1 MKNLICID
9 ASIQSTGVSI
19 YNFDTKE
26 TYLYSYTNKVKKDLE
41 FKCDGF
47 HVKIVR
53 QDKSFEK
60 VDKFFRYIH
69 ISETIFNEIEPY
81 LNPDTIVYIEGFSYG
96 SVGMIFDL
104 AGFTALLKL
113 PFYRANHTIESISP
127 SDWKKHV
134 TGKGNA
140 TKDIIYNVMLNSELR
155 EVLAE
160 FVVRGYPYKKGS
172 WVEDIADV
180 YSIQKCILEREV
192 YNVQNN

>member
-1 MKNLICID
+1 MEFNMKNLICLD

-41 FKCDGF
+41 FKCNGF
-47 HVKIVR
+47 HVKIVK
-53 QDKSFEK
+53 QDKKYEK
-60 VDKFFRYIH
+60 VDDFVRYIH
-69 ISETIFNEIEPY
+69 VSQTIYDEIEPY
-81 LNPDTIVYIEGFSYG
+81 LNSDTIIYIEGYSYASKGLTFSIG
-96 SVGMIFDL
+96 EFC
-104 AGFTALLKL
+104 ALLKY
-113 PFYRANHTIESISP
+113 PITVRGHQINVIAP

-180 YSIQKCILEREV
+180 YSIQKCVL
-192 YNVQNN
+192 NM